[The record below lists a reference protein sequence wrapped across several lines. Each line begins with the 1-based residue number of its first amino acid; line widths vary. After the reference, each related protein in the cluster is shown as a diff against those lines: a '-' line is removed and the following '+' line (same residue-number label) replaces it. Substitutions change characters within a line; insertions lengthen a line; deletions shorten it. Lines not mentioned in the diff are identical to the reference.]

1 MEEHALHTGAGMDSS
16 AFETLAE
23 YPSSLVDSDGAVWIA
38 RARGC
43 RRSDG
48 LWEAFLEF
56 ERDDG
61 TVTVR
66 TSRETTQPNR
76 ADVLYW
82 AAGLTP
88 VFLEG
93 AFGRAAEVQP
103 AEHILT
109 ASNSPHPSGAGGAGG
124 PDGTTSG

>member
-1 MEEHALHTGAGMDSS
+1 MEEHALHTCARMDSS

-61 TVTVR
+61 TAMAR

-76 ADVLYW
+76 ADLLYW

-93 AFGRAAEVQP
+93 AFGRAVEVQA

-109 ASNSPHPSGAGGAGG
+109 ASNSPYRPAAGGAAG
-124 PDGTTSG
+124 PDSTTKR